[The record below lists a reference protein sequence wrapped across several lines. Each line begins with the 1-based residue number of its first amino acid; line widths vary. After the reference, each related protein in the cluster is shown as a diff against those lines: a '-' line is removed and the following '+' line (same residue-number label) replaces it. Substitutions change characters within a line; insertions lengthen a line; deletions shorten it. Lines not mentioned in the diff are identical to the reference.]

1 MSEALL
7 TPNEKRYRYLQYQL
21 KLRQITLAQIAQDL
35 DVSIGHVQR
44 TLQGHRQSPR
54 IRAKLVDLLGCDV
67 SGSGLQRL
75 SQGSTGGRLDIPRR
89 KSSLYPRH
97 SVNDFFLH

>member
-35 DVSIGHVQR
+35 DVSISHVQR

-54 IRAKLVDLLGCDV
+54 IRAKLIDLLGCDV
-67 SGSGLQRL
+67 LAPDFDDYPKDL
-75 SQGSTGGRLDIPRR
+75 PAVDSTSPAENHPCTHDTP
-89 KSSLYPRH
+89 
-97 SVNDFFLH
+97 